1 MSVEVTSII
10 GSLQAGGN
18 WPVVSVSLIA
28 EINTWP
34 TIQAEILPVQPGKGD
49 TSTLK
54 VSSDIIK
61 TINTIK
67 NVQEASI
74 TFGTEKEP
82 TSMTCIIKS
91 VSMTVGIDD
100 VTITVVMAPIYTKL
114 DRYCLSFYKMISKE
128 FDADAARDVLYIK
141 KGENGGEKDTFIT
154 YLIRLCNY
162 LKTSWAT
169 FRDSITEPMS
179 NASKY
184 ALESMEQSNAQVEKY
199 WDTLL
204 KNSRDKVGNLYN
216 LSENYSDYD
225 GTPIGQHFIS
235 ILTEEKG
242 SWLSTITD
250 IAGVLGCVYV
260 PGLGSE
266 DVGYFLPKEKILESA
281 AGNTQVPI
289 TSMTVNYGGLGVPD
303 IGRVYAEASITQDR
317 DGVGTINFSS
327 AVYKSK
333 NEKQGDTC
341 LVAPKFKFIPSRLVQ
356 EGASTDIG
364 DTTTPSGEPDIQVI
378 GVKEWSDNATSVL
391 AEWCKQVFCWQK
403 ATTSTAIVNTFFN
416 SSPQL
421 FGTRVNV
428 QGLFT
433 GFVSHYQ
440 QTVRKNLGDSGEA
453 KTTFQLIGAEM
464 L

>member
-10 GSLQAGGN
+10 GNLQAGGN

-34 TIQAEILPVQPGKGD
+34 TIQAEILPVQPGKGE

-67 NVQEASI
+67 NAQEANI
-74 TFGTEKEP
+74 TFGTEKGP
-82 TSMTCIIKS
+82 TSMSCIIKS
-91 VSMTVGIDD
+91 VSMTVGIED
-100 VTITVVMAPIYTKL
+100 VIITVVMAPKYTKL

-128 FDADAARDVLYIK
+128 YDADAARDVLYLQE
-141 KGENGGEKDTFIT
+141 GDTFIK
-154 YLIRLCNY
+154 YLQRLCKY
-162 LKTSWAT
+162 LKESWNT
-169 FRDSITEPMS
+169 FRGPITESMS
-179 NASKY
+179 QTSKD
-184 ALESMEQSNAQVEKY
+184 ALASMEQSNAQVEKY
-199 WDTLL
+199 WDMLL
-204 KNSRDKVGNLYN
+204 NNSVEKVGNLYN
-216 LSENYSDYD
+216 MGKNYSDYD

-260 PGLGSE
+260 PGLDSE

-281 AGNTQVPI
+281 AGSTQVPI

-303 IGRVYAEASITQDR
+303 IGRVYAEVSLTQDH

-327 AVYKSK
+327 AIYKSK
-333 NEKQGDTC
+333 NEKPGDTC
-341 LVAPKFKFIPSRLVQ
+341 LVAPKFKFIPTRRTQ
-356 EGASTDIG
+356 EQASTDIG
-364 DTTTPSGEPDIQVI
+364 DTTTPTGEPNVQVI
-378 GVKEWSDNATSVL
+378 GVKEWSGNATSVL

-403 ATTSTAIVNTFFN
+403 ATTSTAVVNTFFD

-421 FGTRVNV
+421 FGTRVSV

-433 GFVSHYQ
+433 GFMSHYQ

-453 KTTFQLIGAEM
+453 KTTFQLIGVEM
-464 L
+464 